1 MRENTRA
8 DISLAAGSRSTFLT
22 YEPYYGLKEKPFSL
36 SADPRFLYKSQA
48 HAPTFEALRAGIR
61 RREGLIVLTGEPG
74 TGKTTLCRSVLEA
87 LDRKTFCTLVPDPFV
102 SRDDLLKMLLLD
114 FGVMSVEDLRS
125 GRLQGASRPELSYPL
140 YEFLKSLVPLQAYA
154 VLIIDEAQNLAPQ
167 LLEEIRILA
176 DLESPEKLLQLVLVG
191 QPELRAKLKDHS
203 MRQLDQRVSVR
214 VELIALDRSGVGEYV
229 AHRLNV
235 AGGGTDRV
243 TFSDDAVE
251 VIYRATKGNPRLINL
266 TCDRGLHHGHMAR
279 TFTIGPDIVLRS
291 LVELGLVELTA
302 APATTAPAT
311 AVPATVAP
319 AATAPVTAPPA
330 AVAAAAAAA
339 TPAMS
344 APVPAAAPAPAPAPL
359 PAFLH
364 TPLRARAASAVPA
377 PAAIPPEPAEPV
389 DDFGLSEKFFERPR
403 QPTDEMPP
411 IGELAPEMFGS
422 TNDAPSSRRRTF
434 LIILICLVAPAL
446 VALAVWMWQQ
456 RTVGDS
462 GAIPALPTAP
472 PKEEVAAKAPPPPES
487 VDQIVATDT
496 PSQPFEVG
504 VALFAG
510 YERANRLAVALAASG
525 FRAITRPIESPEGRM
540 FEVRTGPYLS
550 RDAAEADAALIRK
563 LPGYSDARVLATST
577 SVPAAPATVSPAAVA
592 PVAAVPQPAPS
603 TGAPPPAAPAP

>member
-1 MRENTRA
+1 
-8 DISLAAGSRSTFLT
+8 
-22 YEPYYGLKEKPFSL
+22 
-36 SADPRFLYKSQA
+36 
-48 HAPTFEALRAGIR
+48 
-61 RREGLIVLTGEPG
+61 
-74 TGKTTLCRSVLEA
+74 
-87 LDRKTFCTLVPDPFV
+87 VPDPFV

-191 QPELRAKLKDHS
+191 QPELKAKLKDHS

-214 VELIALDRSGVGEYV
+214 VELIALDRIGVGEYV

-266 TCDRGLHHGHMAR
+266 TCDKSLHHGHMAR

-302 APATTAPAT
+302 AAAAAAT
-311 AVPATVAP
+311 
-319 AATAPVTAPPA
+319 TAPVTAPPA
-330 AVAAAAAAA
+330 AVAPAAPAAS
-339 TPAMS
+339 AMP

-359 PAFLH
+359 TPSLPPSLH
-364 TPLRARAASAVPA
+364 TPLRAKTAGAVTA
-377 PAAIPPEPAEPV
+377 PPAIPTEPAEPV

-411 IGELAPEMFGS
+411 IGELTPEMFGS
-422 TNDAPSSRRRTF
+422 ANEAPSSRRRTF

-456 RTVGDS
+456 KTVGNS
-462 GAIPALPTAP
+462 GAIPALPSAP
-472 PKEEVAAKAPPPPES
+472 PKEVAAKTPPPPES
-487 VDQIVATDT
+487 GDQIAATGT
-496 PSQPFEVG
+496 PTQPFEVG

-540 FEVRTGPYLS
+540 FEVRTGPYIS

-563 LPGYSDARVLATST
+563 LPGYSDARVLATSPP
-577 SVPAAPATVSPAAVA
+577 VAAAPAAATPAAAV

-603 TGAPPPAAPAP
+603 ASAPPPAAP